1 MTAVMFDSDTP
12 DLLLKVSAPGQRLA
26 TYTDLLTPAFITAA
40 GDRLVGIDRGHGD
53 PHGKA
58 VVVDIERGLYTPQ
71 SGAQRI
77 RELVAAGGRQV
88 TAYCNRSNYAAVD
101 QALGGL
107 HVHHWVST
115 LDGTLVPA
123 GEHEVAVQFAGA
135 AQLGFHADISIVW
148 NDQWLTPTLPTVPKV
163 PAGIVNAAAD
173 VLNSMHAL
181 ASMIDSY
188 K

>member
-26 TYTDLLTPAFITAA
+26 TYTDLLTPAFIQAA

-58 VVVDIERGLYTPQ
+58 VVVDIETGLYTPQ

-77 RELVAAGGRQV
+77 RELVAAGGKQV
-88 TAYCNRSNYAAVD
+88 TAYCNRSTYNTVLA
-101 QALGGL
+101 ALGST
-107 HVHHWVST
+107 HVHHWVAT

-135 AQLGFHADISIVW
+135 ARLGFHADISIVW
-148 NDQWLTPTLPTVPKV
+148 NDQWLTPSLPSVPKV
-163 PAGIVNAAAD
+163 PASVEAAVTAVEKAVQD
-173 VLNSMHAL
+173 LSNSLVPYM
-181 ASMIDSY
+181 
-188 K
+188 